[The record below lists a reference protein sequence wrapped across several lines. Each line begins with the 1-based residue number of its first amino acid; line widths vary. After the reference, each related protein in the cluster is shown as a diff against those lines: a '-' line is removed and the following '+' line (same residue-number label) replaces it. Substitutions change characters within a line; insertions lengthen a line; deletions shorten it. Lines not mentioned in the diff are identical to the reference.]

1 MAAALLR
8 AFERILEF
16 FCTLFALVL
25 GVLIALVCVDIAIR
39 NFRIGSLPWLIE
51 LTEYAM
57 YAGTFLAAPWVLR
70 LGSHVRVDA
79 LLTSLPRRHAVRLE
93 QLVDL
98 IGLGVAL
105 VLVWYGA
112 LAVIDAWNTNL
123 VARKTWNFDE
133 WLLLLPIP
141 VSGTLLAIEFVLRIA
156 RVRGVVSDD
165 YDPAKRA
172 SI

>member
-1 MAAALLR
+1 MLR
-8 AFERILEF
+8 AFSLILEF
-16 FCTLFALVL
+16 FCTLFAIVL
-25 GVLIALVCVDIAIR
+25 AALIALMCVDIAIR
-39 NFRIGSLPWLIE
+39 NLRIGTFPWLIE

-79 LLTSLPRRHAVRLE
+79 LLTMLPKRAAARME

-98 IGLGVAL
+98 VGLAISL

-112 LAVIDAWNTNL
+112 LAVIDAWNTDL
-123 VARKTWNFDE
+123 VARKTWNFEE

-141 VSGTLLAIEFVLRIA
+141 IAGVLLAMEFVLRIF
-156 RVRGVVSDD
+156 RVRGVVGED
-165 YDPAKRA
+165 YDPSKRA
-172 SI
+172 SL

>member
-1 MAAALLR
+1 MSPVVR
-8 AFERILEF
+8 VFSRMLELF
-16 FCTLFALVL
+16 STIFALAL
-25 GVLIALVCVDIAIR
+25 GILIALMCVDIAIR

-51 LTEYAM
+51 VTEYAM

-70 LGSHVRVDA
+70 QGAHVRVDVV
-79 LLTSLPRRHAVRLE
+79 LTSVPKRLAVRLE

-98 IGLGVAL
+98 VGLAVSL

-112 LAVIDAWNTNL
+112 LAVVDAWRGDL

-141 VSGTLLAIEFVLRIA
+141 IGGLLLAAEFVLRIA
-156 RVRGVVSDD
+156 RVKGVVFDEL
-165 YDPAKRA
+165 DPAKRA